1 MSGLFDMEK
10 SAVKRALMAERQL
23 MAASAGVALGGFIL
37 LGLLTNKVDRL
48 QKLVFLLPV
57 NVAAWSLTA
66 ACASQR
72 KKEGFYKA
80 MDTAQE
86 LQLKTHLQGMEAFYS
101 ATGKMQRQNNVVK
114 WILQNTP
121 QWQWARREH
130 EFGLQGLFP
139 RMEQPAIAPHSL
151 ENGLTIPT
159 PAISSISPAE
169 VERVT
174 RPPMSAQLVG
184 LAEAA
189 PEYVR
194 LDPHWIDEL
203 CDAASNPNMSKR
215 FNHHFYLS
223 GETQSGK
230 STLAGVIVN
239 KIAARSSAPAKVI
252 GSDPKD
258 GVTNWLCQFSYRFDG
273 WSALNDWVDF
283 AFDQAEQQKNAY
295 AQSPDVGEIFFLQD
309 EVDSAFNDG
318 KGYLG
323 FRGAVKKVQA
333 EQAARLQ
340 SLWNFLVKYMAG
352 CKGHFIGLGQSPL
365 SGDTGLSRPAYKSV
379 CFIAMG
385 STANYIFD
393 HPQDFLNVNKD
404 VMEDLKMAYE
414 LMVKDGQR
422 CALVIPMRGNPYVAL
437 IPQFDIPGK
446 RWSQSEPSLASL
458 STESTPNHSLENP
471 QEQDI
476 QLSDQW
482 YQDLQFWA
490 ISLVREPSP
499 QELAQKFY
507 ELTQYELTSEGLGEL
522 LGEVQQWRRG
532 VKE

>member
-1 MSGLFDMEK
+1 
-10 SAVKRALMAERQL
+10 
-23 MAASAGVALGGFIL
+23 MAASAGIALGGFLL
-37 LGLLTNKVDRL
+37 LGLLTSKVDRL

-57 NVAAWSLTA
+57 NVASWSLTA
-66 ACASQR
+66 ACWSQR

-86 LQLKTHLQGMEAFYS
+86 LQLKSHLQGMEAFYA
-101 ATGKMQRQNNVVK
+101 ATGKMQRQNNVVA
-114 WILQNTP
+114 WILRNTP
-121 QWQWARREH
+121 QWQWERREH

-139 RMEQPAIAPHSL
+139 RMEQPVEAIALPDSL
-151 ENGLTIPT
+151 ELPT
-159 PAISSISPAE
+159 PAIAPIAPAE

-174 RPPMSAQLVG
+174 RPPMSAQLMG
-184 LAEAA
+184 LAQAA

-194 LDPHWIDEL
+194 LDPNWIDEL

-215 FNHHFYLS
+215 FNHHFYIS

-230 STLAGVIVN
+230 STIAGVIIN
-239 KIAARSSAPAKVI
+239 KIAAKSSQPATVI

-258 GVTNWLCQFSYRFDG
+258 GVTSWLCQFSWKFDG
-273 WSALNDWVDF
+273 WASLDDWIDF
-283 AFDQAEQQKNAY
+283 AFDQAEKQKNTY
-295 AQSPDVGEIFFLQD
+295 SQSPDVGEIFFIQD
-309 EVDSAFNDG
+309 ETDSAFNNG

-352 CKGHFIGLGQSPL
+352 CRGHFIGLGQSPL

-379 CFIAMG
+379 CFLALG

-393 HPQDFLNVNKD
+393 HPQDFLNINKD
-404 VMEDLKMAYE
+404 AMEVLQTAYE

-437 IPQFDIPGK
+437 IPQFNIPE
-446 RWSQSEPSLASL
+446 RWSQSDRSPS
-458 STESTPNHSLENP
+458 TNSLEQP
-471 QEQDI
+471 EQDI
-476 QLSDQW
+476 QLSDRW

-490 ISLVREPSP
+490 ISLVREPSA
-499 QELAQKFY
+499 QELAEKFFQLTGY
-507 ELTQYELTSEGLGEL
+507 ELTNEGLLEL
-522 LGEVQQWRRG
+522 LDEAKQWRKG
-532 VKE
+532 VKDENA

>member
-1 MSGLFDMEK
+1 MGGLFDMEK
-10 SAVKRALMAERQL
+10 SAIKKALVKERQL
-23 MAASAGVALGGFIL
+23 MAASAGIALGGFLL
-37 LGLLTNKVDRL
+37 LGLLTSKVDRL

-57 NVAAWSLTA
+57 NVASWSLTA
-66 ACASQR
+66 ACWSQR

-86 LQLKTHLQGMEAFYS
+86 LQLKTHLQGMEAFYA
-101 ATGKMQRQNNVVK
+101 ATGKMQRQNDVVA
-114 WILQNTP
+114 WILKNTP
-121 QWQWARREH
+121 QWQWERREH

-139 RMEQPAIAPHSL
+139 RMEQPMGSSDPTVDSL
-151 ENGLTIPT
+151 EIPT
-159 PAISSISPAE
+159 PEITPIARAE

-174 RPPMSAQLVG
+174 RPPMSAQLMG
-184 LAEAA
+184 LAQAA

-194 LDPHWIDEL
+194 LDPNWIDEL

-230 STLAGVIVN
+230 STLAGVIIN
-239 KIAARSSAPAKVI
+239 KIAAKSSQPATVI
-252 GSDPKD
+252 ASDPKD
-258 GVTNWLCQFSYRFDG
+258 GVTNWLCQFSWLFEG
-273 WSALNDWVDF
+273 WKELDAWIDF
-283 AFDQAEQQKNAY
+283 AFEKAEEQKNAY
-295 AQSPDVGEIFFLQD
+295 AQSGDVGEYFFVQD
-309 EVDSAFNDG
+309 EVDSAFNGG

-333 EQAARLQ
+333 EQAAKLQ
-340 SLWNFLVKYMAG
+340 SLLNFLVKYMAG

-404 VMEDLKMAYE
+404 VMETLQQAYE

-437 IPQFDIPGK
+437 IPQFNIPE
-446 RWSQSEPSLASL
+446 RSPSP
-458 STESTPNHSLENP
+458 STDSLEKT
-471 QEQDI
+471 EDI

-482 YQDLQFWA
+482 YQDLQFWS
-490 ISLVREPSP
+490 ISLVREPSA
-499 QELAQKFY
+499 QELAEKFFQLTGY
-507 ELTQYELTSEGLGEL
+507 ELTNEGLLEL
-522 LGEVQQWRRG
+522 LSEVQQWRRG

>member
-1 MSGLFDMEK
+1 MGGLFDLEK
-10 SAVKRALMAERQL
+10 SAIKSALMAERSL
-23 MAASAGVALGGFIL
+23 MAASAGIALGGFVL

-57 NVAAWSLTA
+57 NVASWSLTA
-66 ACASQR
+66 ACWSQR
-72 KKEGFYKA
+72 KKEGFYRA

-86 LQLKTHLQGMEAFYS
+86 LQLKTHLQGMETFYA
-101 ATGKMQRQNNVVK
+101 ATGKIERQNAVIR
-114 WILQNTP
+114 WILRNTP
-121 QWQWARREH
+121 QFQWAEH
-130 EFGLQGLFP
+130 ERRFGLQGLMP
-139 RMEQPAIAPHSL
+139 PPPPQEILQESGDVLPVPMPAIAP
-151 ENGLTIPT
+151 I
-159 PAISSISPAE
+159 ARAE

-174 RPPMSAQLVG
+174 KPPMSAQLTV

-194 LDPHWIDEL
+194 LDANWIDEL

-230 STLAGVIVN
+230 STLAGVIIN
-239 KIAARSSAPAKVI
+239 KIAVKSSQPATVI
-252 GSDPKD
+252 GSDPKN

-273 WSALNDWVDF
+273 WGALNDWVDF
-283 AFDQAEQQKNAY
+283 AFEKAEEQKNAY
-295 AQSPDVGEIFFLQD
+295 ARLPEIGEIFFLQD
-309 EVDSAFNDG
+309 ETDSAFNNG

-323 FRGAVKKVQA
+323 FRGAIKKVQA
-333 EQAARLQ
+333 EQAGRLQ

-379 CFIAMG
+379 CFIALG

-393 HPQDFLNVNKD
+393 HPQDFLNVNKE
-404 VMEDLKMAYE
+404 VQEVLVAAYE

-437 IPQFDIPGK
+437 VPQFDIPRK
-446 RWSQSEPSLASL
+446 PSSIADVK
-458 STESTPNHSLENP
+458 TGTVTT
-471 QEQDI
+471 EQDI

-482 YQDLQFWA
+482 YQDLQFWS
-490 ISLVREPSP
+490 ISLVREPTV
-499 QELAQKFY
+499 QEVAAKFQQLIGY
-507 ELTQYELTSEGLGEL
+507 ELTDEGLGEL
-522 LGEVQQWRRG
+522 FNEVRAWRKG
-532 VKE
+532 IKD

>member
-1 MSGLFDMEK
+1 MGGLFDMEK
-10 SAVKRALMAERQL
+10 SAIKKALMQERQL
-23 MAASAGVALGGFIL
+23 MAASAGIALGGFLL
-37 LGLLTNKVDRL
+37 LGLLANKVDRL
-48 QKLVFLLPV
+48 QKLIFLLPV

-86 LQLKTHLQGMEAFYS
+86 LQLKAHLQGMEAFYS
-101 ATGKMQRQNNVVK
+101 ATGKMQRQNNVVR

-121 QWQWARREH
+121 QWQWERREH

-139 RMEQPAIAPHSL
+139 RMEKEAIASAPESGIAIPAPAIAS
-151 ENGLTIPT
+151 IAPT
-159 PAISSISPAE
+159 E

-184 LAEAA
+184 LAQAA
-189 PEYVR
+189 PEYIR
-194 LDPHWIDEL
+194 LDPNWIDEL

-215 FNHHFYLS
+215 FNHHFYIS

-230 STLAGVIVN
+230 STIAGVIVN
-239 KIAARSSAPAKVI
+239 KIAAKSSQPATVI

-273 WSALNDWVDF
+273 WGQLNEWIDF
-283 AFDQAEQQKNAY
+283 AFDRAEQQKNAY
-295 AQSPDVGEIFFLQD
+295 AQSPEVGEMFFIQD
-309 EVDSAFNDG
+309 ETDSAFNNG

-323 FRGAVKKVQA
+323 FRGAVKKVQT

-379 CFIAMG
+379 CFIALG
-385 STANYIFD
+385 STVSYIFE
-393 HPQDFLNVNKD
+393 HPQDFLRVNQEARE
-404 VMEDLKMAYE
+404 MLEAAHE

-437 IPQFDIPGK
+437 IPQFDIPK
-446 RWSQSEPSLASL
+446 KQPASVQD
-458 STESTPNHSLENP
+458 SPA

-490 ISLVREPSP
+490 ISMVREPTA
-499 QELAQKFY
+499 QELAAKFQQLTGY
-507 ELTQYELTSEGLGEL
+507 ELTDEGLGEL
-522 LGEVQQWRRG
+522 LNEVRQWRKG

>member
-1 MSGLFDMEK
+1 MGGLFDMEK
-10 SAVKRALMAERQL
+10 SAIKKALMQERQL
-23 MAASAGVALGGFIL
+23 MAASAGIALGGFLL
-37 LGLLTNKVDRL
+37 LGLLTSKVDRL

-57 NVAAWSLTA
+57 NVASWSLTA
-66 ACASQR
+66 ACWSQR

-86 LQLKTHLQGMEAFYS
+86 LQLKTHLQGMEAFYA
-101 ATGKMQRQNNVVK
+101 ATGKMQRQNNVVA
-114 WILQNTP
+114 WILKNTP
-121 QWQWARREH
+121 QWQWERREH

-139 RMEQPAIAPHSL
+139 QMEQPMGAIAPTVDSL
-151 ENGLTIPT
+151 EIPT
-159 PAISSISPAE
+159 PAITPIARAE
-169 VERVT
+169 VDRVT
-174 RPPMSAQLVG
+174 RPPMSAQLMG
-184 LAEAA
+184 LAQAA

-194 LDPHWIDEL
+194 LDPNWIDEL

-239 KIAARSSAPAKVI
+239 KIAAKSSAPAKVI

-273 WSALNDWVDF
+273 WSALNEWTDF
-283 AFDQAEQQKNAY
+283 AFDQAEQQKNSY
-295 AQSPDVGEIFFLQD
+295 AQSSDVGEIFFIQD

-393 HPQDFLNVNKD
+393 HPQDFLNVNKE
-404 VMEDLKMAYE
+404 VMETLKNSYE

-437 IPQFDIPGK
+437 IPQFNIPE
-446 RWSQSEPSLASL
+446 RSPSP
-458 STESTPNHSLENP
+458 STDSLEKT
-471 QEQDI
+471 EDI

-482 YQDLQFWA
+482 YQDLQFWS
-490 ISLVREPSP
+490 ISLVREPST
-499 QELAQKFY
+499 QELAEKFFQLTGY
-507 ELTQYELTSEGLGEL
+507 ELTDEGLLEL
-522 LGEVQQWRRG
+522 LNEVRQWRRG
-532 VKE
+532 VKG

>member
-1 MSGLFDMEK
+1 MGGLFDMEK

-86 LQLKTHLQGMEAFYS
+86 IQLKSHLQGMEAFYS

-121 QWQWARREH
+121 QWQWARREQ

-139 RMEQPAIAPHSL
+139 RIEQHAIASAP
-151 ENGLTIPT
+151 ETGMAIPT
-159 PAISSISPAE
+159 PAIASISPAE

-194 LDPHWIDEL
+194 LDPQWIDEL

-283 AFDQAEQQKNAY
+283 AFEQAEQQKNAY
-295 AQSPDVGEIFFLQD
+295 AQSPDVGEIFFIQD
-309 EVDSAFNDG
+309 ETDSAFNG
-318 KGYLG
+318 GSGYLG
-323 FRGAVKKVQA
+323 FKGAVKKVQKDQA
-333 EQAARLQ
+333 EKLQ
-340 SLWNFLVKYMAG
+340 SLWNFLIKYMAG
-352 CKGHFIGLGQSPL
+352 CKGHYIGLGQSPL

-393 HPQDFLNVNKD
+393 HPQDFLNVNKEATE
-404 VMEDLKMAYE
+404 VLHMAYE

-437 IPQFDIPGK
+437 IPQFDIPQK
-446 RWSQSEPSLASL
+446 QPISIPVNPPQDTQE
-458 STESTPNHSLENP
+458 TE
-471 QEQDI
+471 I
-476 QLSDQW
+476 QLSDEW
-482 YQDLQFWA
+482 YQELQFWA
-490 ISLVREPSP
+490 IARTTAPTPEDVAAKFH
-499 QELAQKFY
+499 ELTGY
-507 ELTQYELTSEGLGEL
+507 ELVEEGIQGLFA
-522 LGEVQQWRRG
+522 EVQQWRKG
-532 VKE
+532 IKE